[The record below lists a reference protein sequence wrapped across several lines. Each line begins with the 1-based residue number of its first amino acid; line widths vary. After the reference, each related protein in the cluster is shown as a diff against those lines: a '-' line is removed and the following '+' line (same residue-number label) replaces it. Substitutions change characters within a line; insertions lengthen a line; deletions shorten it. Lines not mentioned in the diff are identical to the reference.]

1 MRSIICL
8 LSGFSP
14 YGLGPISHIAKERSM
29 AELLAILAATIAAA
43 TAAAAIR
50 APAPAPVKVKPR
62 R

>member
-1 MRSIICL
+1 MRCAVYL

-14 YGLGPISHIAKERSM
+14 KGPGPISHIAKERSM
-29 AELLAILAATIAAA
+29 AELFAILAATIAAA

-50 APAPAPVKVKPR
+50 GPAPVPVKVKTR